1 MATHSESVLV
11 IQPSS
16 GTGPPAKAEY
26 PINNE
31 NIVNTKI
38 KDLRKLNRLGLR
50 LLWLKGLDGLREMVL
65 SF

>member
-1 MATHSESVLV
+1 MATPPESVLV

-26 PINNE
+26 PINAE
-31 NIVNTKI
+31 NITNTKI
-38 KDLRKLNRLGLR
+38 KDFRKLKRLGLC
-50 LLWLKGLDGLREMVL
+50 LLRLKGFDGLREMVL